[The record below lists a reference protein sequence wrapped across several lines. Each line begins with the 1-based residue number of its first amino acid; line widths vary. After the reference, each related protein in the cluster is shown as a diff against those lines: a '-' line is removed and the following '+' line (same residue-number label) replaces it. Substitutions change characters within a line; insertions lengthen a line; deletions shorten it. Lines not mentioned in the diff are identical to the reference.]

1 MNMAARDMF
10 TGTKL
15 GLKIRDGQSS
25 KVGSTP
31 RIQALNG
38 MMHAERPNLDIFRA
52 RVLTEVYKETE
63 GEPAIRRRYK
73 ASAEMYRRFEPVIY
87 DYERLVGWPAAR
99 IRGTQV
105 AIDMH
110 AGWLEKELDVIRSR
124 EYDPFDISDGDL
136 KILKEELIPYWK
148 DKTPTA
154 LWSKYLDEDEIYR
167 AQEGGF
173 ADVINYIAT
182 HGSHFLP
189 DYPYLMKY
197 GLKRQYDI
205 AKKCLEELD
214 PDDPASI
221 DKNEFYTGLLDVL
234 LGIKEL
240 AENYAAHASEMAQ
253 KETDPDRKEDLL
265 KMADCMRNVPW
276 NPPRD
281 FYEAIETVW
290 FVLCILFMEGAGPS
304 VTYGRFDQY
313 MYPFYEQ
320 GIKDGSLTPE
330 LAMEYIEEL
339 YIKTTAN
346 PWFLATDLAYY
357 FGGYFRYPHLD
368 VGGLDI
374 NRRDA
379 SNELS
384 YICLRAM
391 RYVKT
396 TAPSVSLL
404 LHQKTPDDLLIEAC
418 KLSAEGMG
426 HPSFFNMDT
435 LISMLESRAGGLQG
449 RSPYTVDQI
458 LEWGSPIGCVEPGV
472 MGHQYGH
479 TDSCMINVAY
489 APVLVLS
496 HGIKPDNVDGWGCGE
511 RLSYDN
517 GLISQYTTFESFY
530 KAVKDQIEYAIKE
543 AHYDAIIAEKILA
556 EQFQLPTFTL
566 FLRDAVERG
575 TDAAAGGALCNIGPT
590 IQSVGFGTLVD
601 SLAAAKKVIY
611 DDRDATIEE
620 LSAALKCN
628 FVGYEELRGKLEAAP
643 KYGND
648 DDFVDDI
655 ATDLW
660 KFFADTVRGLKNYRG
675 GYIDPAIQMV
685 QAHVGFGAMTGAT
698 PNGRFAGRPLSDTM
712 AATQQKDINGI
723 EAAIKSYSKMDY
735 PAYTNGTVL
744 DMWIKGSELINRH

>member
-1 MNMAARDMF
+1 MAAKNMF
-10 TGTKL
+10 TGAKL
-15 GLKIRDGQSS
+15 GLGIRDGQSS

-38 MMHAERPNLDIFRA
+38 MMHAERPNCDIFRA
-52 RVLTEVYKETE
+52 RVLTEVYRQTE
-63 GEPAIRRRYK
+63 GEPAMRRRYK
-73 ASAEMYRRFEPVIY
+73 ASAELYKRFKPVIY
-87 DYERLVGWPAAR
+87 EHERLAGWPASR
-99 IRGTQV
+99 IRGTQI

-110 AGWLEKELDVIRSR
+110 AHWLEGEIDQIRTR
-124 EYDPFDISDGDL
+124 EYDPFEISDEDL
-136 KILKEELIPYWK
+136 KELKEDIIPYWK
-148 DKTPTA
+148 DKTPA
-154 LWSKYLDEDEIYR
+154 SLWAKYLSEDEVHR
-167 AQEGGF
+167 SQEGGF
-173 ADVINYIAT
+173 ADVINYVAS

-189 DYPYLMKY
+189 DYPYLMEH
-197 GLKRQYDI
+197 GLRGQYET
-205 AKKCLEELD
+205 AMKCLEELD

-221 DKNEFYTGLLDVL
+221 DKKEFYAGLLEVL
-234 LGIKEL
+234 LGIKEM
-240 AENYAAHASEMAQ
+240 AENYSDLARNMAG
-253 KETDPDRKEDLL
+253 KEEDPQRKQELL
-265 KMADCMRNVPW
+265 KMAECMRCVPW

-281 FYEAIETVW
+281 FYEAIEVVW
-290 FVLCILFMEGAGPS
+290 FVLCILFVEGAGPS

-313 MYPFYEQ
+313 MYPFYKK
-320 GIKDGSLTPE
+320 GIEDGTLTPE

-346 PWFLATDLAYY
+346 PWLLATDLAYY

-368 VGGLDI
+368 VGGLDR

-384 YICLRAM
+384 YLCLRAM

-426 HPSFFNMDT
+426 HPSFFNMET
-435 LISMLESRAGGLQG
+435 LISILEQRAGGLNG

-489 APVLVLS
+489 APTLVLT

-517 GLISQYTTFESFY
+517 GFISQYTTFGKFY
-530 KAVKDQIEYAIKE
+530 KAVKDQIEFAIKE
-543 AHYDAIIAEKILA
+543 AHYDTIIVEKIFA
-556 EQFQLPTFTL
+556 EQFQLPTYTL
-566 FLRDAVERG
+566 LLRGAVERG
-575 TDAAAGGALCNIGPT
+575 IDAASGGATCNIGPT

-601 SLAAAKKVIY
+601 SLAAVRKVIY
-611 DDRDATIEE
+611 DDKEATIEE
-620 LSAALKCN
+620 LAQALSSN
-628 FVGYEELRGKLEAAP
+628 FVGYEELRQKLAAAP

-648 DDFVDDI
+648 DDYVDDI
-655 ATDLW
+655 AMDIW
-660 KFFADTVRGLKNYRG
+660 KFFANTVRGLKNYRG
-675 GYIDPAIQMV
+675 GYIDPAVQMV
-685 QAHVGFGAMTGAT
+685 QAHVGFGAKTGAT
-698 PNGRFAGRPLSDTM
+698 ANGRYAGTPLSDTM
-712 AATQQKDINGI
+712 AATQQGDTSGI
-723 EAAIKSYSKMDY
+723 MAAVRSYGKMDF

-744 DMWIKGSELINRH
+744 DMWIKGSDLINR